1 MSLDEVR
8 RVSATESSNPSTGT
22 GAAMPTVG
30 AASARASG
38 GGPATQVEDREDGD
52 GLELSEDLEDLED
65 VEDPEPQAPQ
75 VPEDELYMDVDGDG
89 LVSDQERALFEEEDD
104 APVADDAPADEA
116 APVDDAAPA
125 AQAPQQAAS
134 GRPASYKG
142 PTVRNPNA
150 PAGFLWK
157 PVSDSDGNL
166 AILLPPGM
174 TGKVAAVR
182 VLSPDGQ
189 VLEEG
194 RHGGVGNGGREHFR
208 FKRPG
213 GGFPPNCQ
221 VQILMK
227 DGSQQTIPI
236 PNPGVRNEGG

>member
-8 RVSATESSNPSTGT
+8 RINATESSTPSSTSAGT
-22 GAAMPTVG
+22 MPTVG

-38 GGPATQVEDREDGD
+38 GGPATQVEDREED
-52 GLELSEDLEDLED
+52 GLELSEDFEDE
-65 VEDPEPQAPQ
+65 VPEAPEPPEAPE
-75 VPEDELYMDVDGDG
+75 VPEDELSMDLDGDG
-89 LVSDQERALFEEEDD
+89 VVSEQERALFEEEDE
-104 APVADDAPADEA
+104 APTVEDDADEA
-116 APVDDAAPA
+116 APAVDDAAA
-125 AQAPQQAAS
+125 AAPQQAGPA
-134 GRPASYKG
+134 RPASYKG

-174 TGKVAAVR
+174 TGKVVAVR

-213 GGFPPNCQ
+213 GAFPPNCQ